1 MRAFEYIDATAER
14 VGPGHEV
21 ATNELT
27 TTADFDSAVPVTTV
41 TTSEVEIMILYL
53 RKARD
58 RALRIREHSPAGSY
72 LDNVLANTIAGIE
85 LELSQLRYL
94 LTLPEAQESARPR
107 RMRPAI

>member
-1 MRAFEYIDATAER
+1 MRVFEYTDATAESI
-14 VGPGHEV
+14 GPGGEIASHD
-21 ATNELT
+21 LT

-41 TTSEVEIMILYL
+41 TISEVEIMLLYL

-58 RALRIREHSPAGSY
+58 RALRIREHAPAGSY
-72 LDNVLANTIAGIE
+72 LDNVLANTITGIE